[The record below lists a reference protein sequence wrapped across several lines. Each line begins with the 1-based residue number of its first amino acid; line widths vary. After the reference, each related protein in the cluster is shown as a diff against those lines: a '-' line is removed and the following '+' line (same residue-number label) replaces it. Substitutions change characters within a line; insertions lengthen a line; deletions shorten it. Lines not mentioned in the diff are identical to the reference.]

1 MSCKKYIAAI
11 LLCSVLLAGCSGFPG
26 GERTH
31 GERNPR
37 HPEEA
42 ARRGRPYRLCPKRL
56 RVNWLRYKVR
66 TR

>member
-11 LLCSVLLAGCSGFPG
+11 LLCSVLLVFPG
-26 GERTH
+26 GERMH

>member
-1 MSCKKYIAAI
+1 MSCKNISLRFYCAPCCWQAA
-11 LLCSVLLAGCSGFPG
+11 LVFPG
-26 GERTH
+26 GERMH